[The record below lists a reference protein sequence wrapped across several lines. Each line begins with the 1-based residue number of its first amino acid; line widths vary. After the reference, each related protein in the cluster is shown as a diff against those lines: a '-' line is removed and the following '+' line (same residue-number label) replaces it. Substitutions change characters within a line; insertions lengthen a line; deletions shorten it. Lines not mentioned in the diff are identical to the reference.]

1 LRQGIPGGGKA
12 SRRAYK
18 PKRPKKFPA
27 AYICVYRRERLG
39 TDALDVCLKNL
50 SKGELPM
57 PRGDKSKYKQECK
70 ADHIAGSYESRGV
83 AQAESESD
91 RGTVNKDDG
100 AAKKSGSGRGK
111 SAGRPEIRR
120 AFVRKQVSHGE
131 KNRSARKRHA
141 AEAAHSYKI

>member
-1 LRQGIPGGGKA
+1 
-12 SRRAYK
+12 
-18 PKRPKKFPA
+18 
-27 AYICVYRRERLG
+27 
-39 TDALDVCLKNL
+39 
-50 SKGELPM
+50 M

-120 AFVRKQVSHGE
+120 AFVRKQVSYGE
-131 KNRSARKRHA
+131 KKPPLPEGATPQKPPIPTRYEGRYFSLCRSL
-141 AEAAHSYKI
+141 KIWRNGWRRRNQTKQRIPRNPEH